1 MNPEF
6 YQTRMGQKYYEHT
19 LPSLVRQLTRLAD
32 LGERVVPLVEMM
44 VEHFTAPGAKAAEP
58 KAEKSR

>member
-19 LPSLVRQLTRLAD
+19 LPSLVRHLDRLAT
-32 LGERVVPLVEMM
+32 LGERIVPLVEML
-44 VEHFTAPGAKAAEP
+44 VEHATAPGAKKETP
-58 KAEKSR
+58 R

>member
-19 LPSLVRQLTRLAD
+19 LPALVRQLDRLAT
-32 LGERVVPLVEMM
+32 LGERALPLVEML
-44 VEHFTAPGAKAAEP
+44 VEHLTAPATN
-58 KAEKSR
+58 AEKPR

>member
-19 LPSLVRQLTRLAD
+19 MPALVRQLDRLAT
-32 LGERVVPLVEMM
+32 LGERALPLVEML
-44 VEHFTAPGAKAAEP
+44 VEHLTAPAANS
-58 KAEKSR
+58 EKPR